1 MYISVFEHMNS
12 NLNLLV
18 ISNLDQLF
26 FEKKKMNR
34 TLKLPYI
41 TDENDNENDFE
52 ISINFIPRTM
62 IDNWWSYK

>member
-1 MYISVFEHMNS
+1 
-12 NLNLLV
+12 
-18 ISNLDQLF
+18 
-26 FEKKKMNR
+26 MNR